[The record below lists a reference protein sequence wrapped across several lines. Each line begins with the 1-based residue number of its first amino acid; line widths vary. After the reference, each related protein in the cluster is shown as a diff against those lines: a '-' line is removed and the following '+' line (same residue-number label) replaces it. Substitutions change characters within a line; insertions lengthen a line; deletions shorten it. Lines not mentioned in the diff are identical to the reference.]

1 MHERQSTEAAK
12 RPTPF
17 EEMEGRRLIANTR
30 ARETIHR
37 KNKVSASA
45 DTGQNKCETHPDE
58 KKGERGGK
66 CHPRESTRPETYKES
81 KVGANQL
88 CRQHCGQPYGVSTSQ
103 EEKWDRA
110 GPPDHV

>member
-1 MHERQSTEAAK
+1 VQERRSIEKTRYPHLQTPGETSAK
-12 RPTPF
+12 HIQ
-17 EEMEGRRLIANTR
+17 M
-30 ARETIHR
+30 
-37 KNKVSASA
+37 K
-45 DTGQNKCETHPDE
+45 

-66 CHPRESTRPETYKES
+66 WHPRESTRPETYKES